1 MSEMSRDIL
10 SSVGFCI
17 LAVVGRQ
24 VAYSFLCA
32 CIFNF
37 KQVGPA
43 KTQIVISTQKWK
55 VPSPDIIPSFS
66 KF

>member
-1 MSEMSRDIL
+1 MSKKTSATDRFWKTSVELLYIFSGNARIL
-10 SSVGFCI
+10 
-17 LAVVGRQ
+17 L
-24 VAYSFLCA
+24 
-32 CIFNF
+32 
-37 KQVGPA
+37 VGPA